1 MRRWSQHDPK
11 PHLSRDHER
20 AALGWLLLICAML
33 ALVAIGVVLIS
44 MVIS

>member
-11 PHLSRDHER
+11 PHLSREQER
-20 AALGWLLLICAML
+20 TALGWMLLICAAL

-44 MVIS
+44 MVLS